1 MVYGTLL
8 MLSLNNILCP
18 SKATNEQ
25 LESQIPSEE
34 DTSVKFERER
44 VDQII
49 TTENKDILMVQN
61 LVKKYINKDP
71 NPQDENLEQNQRV
84 D

>member
-1 MVYGTLL
+1 M
-8 MLSLNNILCP
+8 LCP